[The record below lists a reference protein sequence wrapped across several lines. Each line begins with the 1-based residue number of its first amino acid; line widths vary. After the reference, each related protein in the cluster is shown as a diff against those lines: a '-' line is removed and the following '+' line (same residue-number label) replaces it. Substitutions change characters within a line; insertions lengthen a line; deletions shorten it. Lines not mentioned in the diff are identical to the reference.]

1 MGFFRQ
7 EYRSGLPCPPP
18 GDLPDLG
25 MEPTSLMSPVLAGAF
40 FTARA
45 TSESS
50 GILNK
55 RAMEALMKKEID
67 AFKKDLKSSLVWG

>member
-1 MGFFRQ
+1 
-7 EYRSGLPCPPP
+7 
-18 GDLPDLG
+18 
-25 MEPTSLMSPVLAGAF
+25 MSPELAGAF

>member
-25 MEPTSLMSPVLAGAF
+25 MEPTSLMSPELAGAF

-67 AFKKDLKSSLVWG
+67 AFKKDLKSSLVLG